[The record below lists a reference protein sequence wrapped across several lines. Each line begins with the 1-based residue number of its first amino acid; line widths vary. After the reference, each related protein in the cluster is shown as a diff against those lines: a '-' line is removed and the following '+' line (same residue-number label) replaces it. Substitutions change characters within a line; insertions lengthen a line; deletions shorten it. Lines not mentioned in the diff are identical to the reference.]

1 MLKKLIIITIILFLA
16 VMLGASLH
24 EINKHD
30 LSVQKAA
37 TCNLKEKGPIY
48 LITYGDGEAYVS
60 NTKVLAESALN
71 NCIDVVYMYR
81 KEHLDKDFVEK
92 NKKIFEAKRGSG
104 YWLWKPYLTL
114 KTLEQMPENSIMIYF
129 DSGIKIINPLD
140 HFINELGDNDMM
152 LVDNFGL
159 LNKEY
164 IKRDLFRIMNMDNE
178 VARNAQQL
186 NGAMFVV
193 RNTTRSREFVRKWLD
208 IAQID
213 GAITNDPSIDEYP
226 EFIEH
231 RHDQSILSLL
241 YLQDPKGIKIAKA
254 QDVMEDVYLHRRR
267 GQGTSLFLFDY
278 NTKNM
283 SSLTP
288 SFGGYRAGMPILE
301 RVLYEMLRIERL
313 VRGW

>member
-1 MLKKLIIITIILFLA
+1 
-16 VMLGASLH
+16 
-24 EINKHD
+24 
-30 LSVQKAA
+30 
-37 TCNLKEKGPIY
+37 
-48 LITYGDGEAYVS
+48 
-60 NTKVLAESALN
+60 
-71 NCIDVVYMYR
+71 MYR